1 MNKVLLT
8 GRLTR
13 DPEMRSLASGKNV
26 TTFTVASNEF
36 LGGGKEKAEYS
47 PVVTWDRLAEIAGRY
62 LGKGQQVAIEGRLQT
77 RSWDDDRGQRHW
89 KTEIVA
95 SHVEMLSG
103 RKKKDYEA
111 QQAAESLDGPGRGAR
126 RGAGV
131 RADPRG
137 RRGRR
142 RGRAN
147 RGRRG
152 RRGRGGRRL
161 TIART
166 PSATTV
172 RAPLPRRRGRSPAR
186 CTSGS
191 TNSKNENARIA

>member
-36 LGGGKEKAEYS
+36 LGGGKEKSEYH
-47 PVVTWDRLAEIAGRY
+47 PVVAWDRLAEIAGRY

-77 RSWDDDRGQRHW
+77 RSWDDEKGTRHW

-111 QQAAESLDGPGRGAR
+111 QQAADSLESQASALGEAPASEPIPAGTLDAVESDDEDTEPEAVE
-126 RGAGV
+126 A
-131 RADPRG
+131 A
-137 RRGRR
+137 
-142 RGRAN
+142 
-147 RGRRG
+147 
-152 RRGRGGRRL
+152 
-161 TIART
+161 
-166 PSATTV
+166 
-172 RAPLPRRRGRSPAR
+172 
-186 CTSGS
+186 
-191 TNSKNENARIA
+191 

>member
-36 LGGGKEKAEYS
+36 IGGGKEKAEYH

-77 RSWDDDRGQRHW
+77 RSWDDDKGARHW

-111 QQAAESLDGPGRGAR
+111 QQAADSLTAQAEALGEAPAVGA
-126 RGAGV
+126 
-131 RADPRG
+131 D
-137 RRGRR
+137 RRGRVRPRHADDDDEDDER
-142 RGRAN
+142 RGDLA
-147 RGRRG
+147 G
-152 RRGRGGRRL
+152 
-161 TIART
+161 A
-166 PSATTV
+166 A
-172 RAPLPRRRGRSPAR
+172 A
-186 CTSGS
+186 
-191 TNSKNENARIA
+191 